1 MLLTALAMGV
11 AGAWCLAW
19 RVAPISS
26 VVLTA
31 IIAALLAGDLVELRE
46 LPLVEAAQGADATVE
61 RWQDGSAHEA
71 GCYFRELNAL
81 GSGEPGRLD
90 AVAADCVPR

>member
-1 MLLTALAMGV
+1 MALA
-11 AGAWCLAW
+11 
-19 RVAPISS
+19 
-26 VVLTA
+26 A

-46 LPLVEAAQGADATVE
+46 LPLVEAAQGADATLD
-61 RWQDGSAHEA
+61 RWQDGRAHEA

-90 AVAADCVPR
+90 VAAADCVPR